1 MENWKSKDVLSPI
14 THINQK
20 NITSFVKVQTKSDY
34 ESLLK
39 RLQDKLG
46 NESRKAVSRLEVP
59 TPQIIWVGQRTIF
72 RNFMEFPKALRREPA
87 KLLLYLNKELASAG
101 YIAGERVIFLG
112 RKEPSSFGAL
122 IDRYVK
128 DYVICPVC
136 GSPDTRTEKN
146 KKLGFLL
153 CEACGARSSI
163 KANYAWTKI
172 LYSYKPLYSILCN
185 YFYIAWLHFYNR
197 RSNLEILQGVRLR
210 SICK

>member
-1 MENWKSKDVLSPI
+1 VSNK
-14 THINQK
+14 
-20 NITSFVKVQTKSDY
+20 TKSDY

-39 RLQDKLG
+39 RLQG
-46 NESRKAVSRLEVP
+46 NLNNTSRKEASRLEIP
-59 TPQIIWVGQRTIF
+59 TPQVIWVGQRTIF
-72 RNFMEFPKALRREPA
+72 RNFMEFPKALRREPE

-122 IDRYVK
+122 IDRYIK
-128 DYVICPVC
+128 EYVICPVC

-163 KANYAWTKI
+163 RGNYA
-172 LYSYKPLYSILCN
+172 
-185 YFYIAWLHFYNR
+185 
-197 RSNLEILQGVRLR
+197 
-210 SICK
+210 

>member
-1 MENWKSKDVLSPI
+1 MS
-14 THINQK
+14 H
-20 NITSFVKVQTKSDY
+20 QTKSDY

-39 RLQDKLG
+39 RLQGRLG
-46 NESRKAVSRLEVP
+46 NTSRKEASRLEIP
-59 TPQIIWVGQRTIF
+59 SPQINWQGQRTIF
-72 RNFMEFPKALRREPA
+72 RNFIEFPKALRRDPE

-112 RKEPSSFGAL
+112 RKEPSSFGTL

-128 DYVICPVC
+128 EYVICPVC

-163 KANYAWTKI
+163 KGNA
-172 LYSYKPLYSILCN
+172 
-185 YFYIAWLHFYNR
+185 
-197 RSNLEILQGVRLR
+197 
-210 SICK
+210 